1 MKANIILIIGILVL
15 PNCFNKAQ
23 NINVQL
29 PLSITYDL
37 SYYLNSVGGN
47 TANGCQAWATVLS
60 TKEYIYT
67 SKCDTLRL
75 ANLSFNIQEA
85 LKFNRLL
92 PSNQQISQ
100 SEEYYMVDFT
110 DIKHQALFGKTQN
123 KVLTRIILN
132 DKKQNIYLKMD
143 GTVSQLKE
151 CGINI
156 DDMLEKNSSMPDE
169 FKISIINDNVSYVK
183 NVLSKQAYLLGSNN
197 FHEVIALVFSEKGAY
212 MGFSVKK

>member
-1 MKANIILIIGILVL
+1 MKANLVLIIGIFLL

-47 TANGCQAWATVLS
+47 TANGCQAWLTLLD
-60 TKEYIYT
+60 TKEKIYT
-67 SKCDTLRL
+67 SKCDTQRL
-75 ANLSFNIQEA
+75 AKLSFNIQEA
-85 LKFNRLL
+85 LKFNLLL

-110 DIKHQALFGKTQN
+110 DIKHQALFGQTQN
-123 KVLTRIILN
+123 GVLNRIILN
-132 DKKQNIYLKMD
+132 EKKQIIYLKME
-143 GTVSQLKE
+143 GTVFQLKE
-151 CGINI
+151 CGLNI
-156 DDMLEKNSSMPDE
+156 DEMLGKNNTMPDE
-169 FKISIINDNVSYVK
+169 FKINIVNDNVSYVK
-183 NVLSKQAYLLGSNN
+183 NVLSKQAYLLGSNS
-197 FHEVIALVFSEKGAY
+197 FHEVIALVFSEKGGY